1 MGKVSLDPQSALA
14 QRLRYLR
21 SAKKLKQVDVAT
33 AVNISSRTYSNYARA
48 YRMPDLRILTSLA
61 DFFNVSTDY
70 LLGRTTLRY
79 RYPKDKKALTNF
91 INGNEAVLRVAD
103 SQLDNKALYDRN
115 LFEDDQEETADN

>member
-33 AVNISSRTYSNYARA
+33 AVNISSRTYSNYERA
-48 YRMPDLRILTSLA
+48 FRMPDLRILTSLA